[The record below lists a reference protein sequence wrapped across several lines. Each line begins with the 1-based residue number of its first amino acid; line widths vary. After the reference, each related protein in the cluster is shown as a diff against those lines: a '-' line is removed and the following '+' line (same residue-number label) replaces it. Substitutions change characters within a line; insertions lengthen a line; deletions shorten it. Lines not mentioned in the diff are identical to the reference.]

1 MKRHR
6 DNNDDNSDDS
16 FSSPDDKRRRFESP
30 LDDDDDDDEGHVIS
44 FCEGEVQ
51 SIPENCGLEPIAI
64 EIPFSSSSSSSSV
77 DEDIADSDI
86 NVLDDETIKEVQNTR
101 PPPHSIEG

>member
-16 FSSPDDKRRRFESP
+16 FSSPDDKRRRVESP

-44 FCEGEVQ
+44 FCEGELQ
-51 SIPENCGLEPIAI
+51 SIPENCGLESIAI
-64 EIPFSSSSSSSSV
+64 AIPFSSSSSSSSI
-77 DEDIADSDI
+77 DEDIANSDFNVLHHTPYI
-86 NVLDDETIKEVQNTR
+86 IHHTYVLDDGTME
-101 PPPHSIEG
+101 